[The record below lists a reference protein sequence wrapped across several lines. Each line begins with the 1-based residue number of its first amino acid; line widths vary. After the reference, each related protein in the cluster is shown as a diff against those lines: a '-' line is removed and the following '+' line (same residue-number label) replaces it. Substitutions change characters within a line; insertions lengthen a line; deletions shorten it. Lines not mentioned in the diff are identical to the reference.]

1 MVQQITKEA
10 QALKEREPEKSEE
23 LDRKVMKIQ
32 QSFFAVQAPLQER
45 KKELDRKKRGKQFLR
60 DIEDELLWINEKLPL
75 ARDPN
80 YGETLNEV
88 QLKQKKFRVCFPDI
102 DTIELDLVLFIS
114 HINSYYILSRSVR
127 AVAEAG
133 GG

>member
-88 QLKQKKFRVCFPDI
+88 QLKQKKFRVCFPRYRHD
-102 DTIELDLVLFIS
+102 
-114 HINSYYILSRSVR
+114 
-127 AVAEAG
+127 
-133 GG
+133 